1 MPRQWFKLWS
11 HEWIYGDLRSELT
24 TEERALWTDLLA
36 MAALSPEDGVVCES
50 KRNGYSVPRLA
61 AILNFSP
68 AFVTETIEKLSG
80 NRLKMITILK
90 RNRIKIRNWRRF
102 QSDYCRQKGYRPK
115 LQPELQGEL
124 QPKLHL
130 RSKKEEIEVDI
141 EEESKKES
149 RHTPNTSKQV
159 SSVGGVS
166 GHKPSCLPT
175 SDSQETQITEEI
187 TTALSIVW
195 SIRGWPRD
203 EKIDDG
209 LLKTLVVDYPE
220 IDLIPAVRAF
230 HAYCIDKPLG
240 KKSRPRLRLTNWF
253 QTSRKFGQNIR
264 AVRVAIDSSAT
275 DLAAKREVERLERR
289 LELERSRETEAGMGH
304 SAPGREDSGEQS
316 NGPVEDNRASAGRGN
331 ADGQERY
338 GDELRV
344 PAVQRVSV
352 GVPEDDTRRGGGFQ
366 PIAGSGLLGR
376 LAGSSI
382 ENKGSPDNEAI

>member
-1 MPRQWFKLWS
+1 MSRQWFKLWPR
-11 HEWIYGDLRSELT
+11 EWIYGDLRTELT
-24 TEERALWTDLLA
+24 IEERALWTDLLA

-80 NRLKMITILK
+80 NRLKMITVLK

-102 QSDYCRQKGYRPK
+102 QSDYCRQRSYRQK
-115 LQPELQGEL
+115 LQPQLQGEL
-124 QPKLHL
+124 HQKLHP
-130 RSKKEEIEVDI
+130 RSKKEEIEVEVEVEVEVEDRK
-141 EEESKKES
+141 EKVGKEESK
-149 RHTPNTSKQV
+149 PA
-159 SSVGGVS
+159 
-166 GHKPSCLPT
+166 CLPA
-175 SDSQETQITEEI
+175 SGTQKIEATEEI
-187 TTALSIVW
+187 TTALGIVW
-195 SIRGWPRD
+195 SISGWPRD
-203 EKIDDG
+203 ETVDAV

-264 AVRVAIDSSAT
+264 AVKVAIDSSAT

-289 LELERSRETEAGMGH
+289 LELERSRETEGRMGQG
-304 SAPGREDSGEQS
+304 GREGQDTGEQPD
-316 NGPVEDNRASAGRGN
+316 GPVEDNRASAGGGN
-331 ADGQERY
+331 AGGQGRY

-344 PAVQRVSV
+344 PAVQRVSL
-352 GVPEDDTRRGGGFQ
+352 GLPEDDTRRGGGFQ
-366 PIAGSGLLGR
+366 PISGSGLLGR
-376 LAGSSI
+376 LAGGSS
-382 ENKGSPDNEAI
+382 ENKGSPHDEAV

>member
-1 MPRQWFKLWS
+1 MSRQWFKLWPR
-11 HEWIYGDLRSELT
+11 EWIYGDLRTELT
-24 TEERALWTDLLA
+24 IEERALWTDLLA

-80 NRLKMITILK
+80 NRLKMITVLK

-102 QSDYCRQKGYRPK
+102 QSDYCRQRSYRQKLQPG
-115 LQPELQGEL
+115 LQPELQEN
-124 QPKLHL
+124 LHQRL
-130 RSKKEEIEVDI
+130 HPRSKKEEIEGEDRKEKVGK
-141 EEESKKES
+141 EESK
-149 RHTPNTSKQV
+149 PA
-159 SSVGGVS
+159 
-166 GHKPSCLPT
+166 CLPASGPPKT
-175 SDSQETQITEEI
+175 ETTEEI

-195 SIRGWPRD
+195 SICGWPRD
-203 EKIDDG
+203 ETVDDG

-220 IDLIPAVRAF
+220 IDLMPAVRAF

-264 AVRVAIDSSAT
+264 AVKVAIDSSAT

-304 SAPGREDSGEQS
+304 STPGREDSGEQS

>member
-1 MPRQWFKLWS
+1 MSRQWFKLWPR
-11 HEWIYGDLRSELT
+11 EWIYGDLRSELT
-24 TEERALWTDLLA
+24 IEERALWTDLLA

-68 AFVTETIEKLSG
+68 AFLTETIEKLSG
-80 NRLKMITILK
+80 NRLKMITVLK

-102 QSDYCRQKGYRPK
+102 QSDYCRQRSYRQK
-115 LQPELQGEL
+115 LQPELQEEL
-124 QPKLHL
+124 HQKLHP
-130 RSKKEEIEVDI
+130 RSKKEEIEVEDRK
-141 EEESKKES
+141 EKVRKEESK
-149 RHTPNTSKQV
+149 PA
-159 SSVGGVS
+159 
-166 GHKPSCLPT
+166 CLPT
-175 SDSQETQITEEI
+175 SGPPKTETTEEI
-187 TTALSIVW
+187 GTALDIVW
-195 SIRGWPRD
+195 SISGWPRD
-203 EKIDDG
+203 ETVDAV

-264 AVRVAIDSSAT
+264 AVKVAIDSSAT

-289 LELERSRETEAGMGH
+289 LELERSRETEAGMGQG
-304 SAPGREDSGEQS
+304 SREGQDTGEQP
-316 NGPVEDNRASAGRGN
+316 NGPVEDNRASAGCGN
-331 ADGQERY
+331 AGGQGRY
-338 GDELRV
+338 GDELRM
-344 PAVQRVSV
+344 PALQRLSL

-376 LAGSSI
+376 LAGGST
-382 ENKGSPDNEAI
+382 ENKGSPDNEAV